1 MGNVTDLIRRS
12 RSHDLFIKKSSSI
25 ADTAK
30 PNRFTDKMKWVD
42 WSPSFINFLRCISG
56 RNGTPLSYVIRS
68 NPLPDPTPHTDFLDD
83 YVAMAR
89 LNGSAFEVDSAEVH
103 TYIVNFIS
111 GKDTVESK
119 IQSHTLTNNGR
130 EDYIALKT
138 HFEGVGIN
146 LVDILKADEM
156 LEKMS
161 YTGEKQL
168 HMWWDDFE
176 KQLNFVFIAYAKSE
190 GRDIYSEGM
199 KLCILTKKV
208 NADFLLHTK
217 ASIMTQLTA
226 IPMIMTYIQ
235 ALATFRQLV
244 NRKHPPGMT
253 QNTRRI
259 NETSR
264 DVAAEVLSEGVAVE
278 VVVVVIV
285 EEAGIPEKM

>member
-1 MGNVTDLIRRS
+1 MYPGLKWDPSQLFNQIKSPTRS
-12 RSHDLFIKKSSSI
+12 
-25 ADTAK
+25 T
-30 PNRFTDKMKWVD
+30 T
-42 WSPSFINFLRCISG
+42 
-56 RNGTPLSYVIRS
+56 
-68 NPLPDPTPHTDFLDD
+68 HTDFLDD

-89 LNGSAFEVDSAEVH
+89 LNDQAFEVDSAEVH
-103 TYIVNFIS
+103 TYIVKFIS
-111 GKDTVESK
+111 GNDTTESK

-199 KLCILTKKV
+199 KLRILTKKV
-208 NADFLLHTK
+208 NADFLSHTK

-244 NRKHPPGMT
+244 NRKNPPGLT
-253 QNTRRI
+253 RNTCRI
-259 NETSR
+259 NETLRGHGGRGSFR
-264 DVAAEVLSEGVAVE
+264 RGHGRGCGGCSGRGGRNPRQNIKHNLSYPIILTNGRIVDMHSSYFVGPEV
-278 VVVVVIV
+278 
-285 EEAGIPEKM
+285 